1 MNVKMQTHDEKI
13 GVIFDKTSSIEYL
26 NGLLRNDI
34 SRLKEYAIEKKLILL
49 PDNML
54 DSLAIIIQED
64 IVDTVKELEDYFKN
78 I

>member
-1 MNVKMQTHDEKI
+1 MQTHDEKI